1 MLSSSSIA
9 SKWHFWIQCLTL
21 FRDGRVLM
29 SPGSLFRQVVQ
40 MVDNTIHWINLS
52 PHIAQSVSP
61 TLIRWRV
68 IYPRDSAILLL
79 NNRSQINHCPVDK
92 HIYDMQMR
100 YPLDRDW
107 SSRKQYP
114 PFENLGPESYIIFK
128 VIIRNRF
135 LTIEWFKHAIRGH
148 IWTPGGGLMAQ
159 AFFDP

>member
-1 MLSSSSIA
+1 MLSSSSSA
-9 SKWHFWIQCLTL
+9 LKWNFRIRCLTL

-29 SPGSLFRQVVQ
+29 SPVSLFHQVVE
-40 MVDNTIHWINLS
+40 MVDNTIHGINLS

-61 TLIRWRV
+61 TLICWIV
-68 IYPRDSAILLL
+68 IYPRNSAILLL
-79 NNRSQINHCPVDK
+79 NNRGQINQCPVDK
-92 HIYDMQMR
+92 YIYGIQMH

-135 LTIEWFKHAIRGH
+135 LTIKWFKHAIRGH
-148 IWTPGGGLMAQ
+148 IWTPGGGLRI
-159 AFFDP
+159 